1 MIKIQEC
8 VNLFWRNTNVFLK
21 QTKGKQM
28 SDNKRYFVVTEKAVP
43 EVLLKVVEAKKLLE
57 SKRTV
62 TVQEAVEAVG
72 ISRSSFYKYKDDIF
86 PFREKT
92 KGQNITFILQMDDE
106 PGLLSGVLKTI
117 AYYHGNILTVHQS
130 IPINGIASLTLS
142 VQILPAQGDAEAMV
156 AEIEHIE
163 GVHYLKILGRE

>member
-1 MIKIQEC
+1 MQDAAE
-8 VNLFWRNTNVFLK
+8 
-21 QTKGKQM
+21 QT
-28 SDNKRYFVVTEKAVP
+28 
-43 EVLLKVVEAKKLLE
+43 
-57 SKRTV
+57 
-62 TVQEAVEAVG
+62 G

-86 PFREKT
+86 PFHEEARGKT
-92 KGQNITFILQMDDE
+92 ITFIIQMDDE

>member
-1 MIKIQEC
+1 MKETNYYVIK
-8 VNLFWRNTNVFLK
+8 K
-21 QTKGKQM
+21 
-28 SDNKRYFVVTEKAVP
+28 KAVP
-43 EVLLKVVEAKKLLE
+43 EVLLKVLEVQKLLD
-57 SKRTV
+57 SRKALSIL
-62 TVQEAVEAVG
+62 EATEMVG
-72 ISRSSFYKYKDDIF
+72 ISRSSYYKYKDDIF

>member
-1 MIKIQEC
+1 MIS
-8 VNLFWRNTNVFLK
+8 FL
-21 QTKGKQM
+21 
-28 SDNKRYFVVTEKAVP
+28 
-43 EVLLKVVEAKKLLE
+43 
-57 SKRTV
+57 
-62 TVQEAVEAVG
+62 
-72 ISRSSFYKYKDDIF
+72 
-86 PFREKT
+86 FREKT